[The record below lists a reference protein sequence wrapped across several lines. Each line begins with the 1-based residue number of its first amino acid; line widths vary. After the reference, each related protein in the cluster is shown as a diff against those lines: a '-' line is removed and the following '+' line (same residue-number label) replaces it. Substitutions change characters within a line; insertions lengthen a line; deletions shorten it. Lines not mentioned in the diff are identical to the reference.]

1 MAEGV
6 TVLARYRAQTKVVQ
20 VQGSPA
26 MAEMND
32 DELCALGVEVTLS
45 KPLATPP
52 REERIIAGEGRDT
65 FEHLGQLRELPF
77 AQLLPLQALP
87 DSFPVQRLRKK
98 WVHWTKMSCWP
109 SRG

>member
-65 FEHLGQLRELPF
+65 FEHLGQLRKLPE
-77 AQLLPLQALP
+77 AQQLAHQTHPNRRP
-87 DSFPVQRLRKK
+87 EQRHQKM

-109 SRG
+109 SCG

>member
-1 MAEGV
+1 
-6 TVLARYRAQTKVVQ
+6 
-20 VQGSPA
+20 

-65 FEHLGQLRELPF
+65 FEHLGQLRELPE
-77 AQLLPLQALP
+77 AQLLALLALP
-87 DSFPVQRLRKK
+87 DCCPVQRLR
-98 WVHWTKMSCWP
+98 
-109 SRG
+109 